1 MLALE
6 RREKVGGLGFGALGT
21 VVLVFA
27 IWMMHYSLSSR
38 LSEELV
44 GYLDGITQWN
54 QHYRSDFEALEIS
67 VIPYK
72 CIDKHHEFRETVEC
86 LGSIVDLDKKSSQKM
101 SQREVRLQMGLAYRN
116 AAGHIIEKPLE
127 QSGLSEA

>member
-6 RREKVGGLGFGALGT
+6 RREKVGGLGFGALGS

-44 GYLDGITQWN
+44 WYLDGITQWN
-54 QHYRSDFEALEIS
+54 EHYRSDFEALKIS
-67 VIPYK
+67 VIPYR
-72 CIDKHHEFRETVEC
+72 CIDKHHQFRKTVEC
-86 LGSIVDLDKKSSQKM
+86 LGNIVDLDKKSSEKK

-116 AAGHIIEKPLE
+116 AAGHIIEKPLD
-127 QSGLSEA
+127 